1 MADQERQRQEKS
13 KSTPS
18 TTKAQTGQINFD
30 FKDVKP
36 NLGNSGDDKKNKNKN
51 KNKGGSK

>member
-13 KSTPS
+13 KSTPV
-18 TTKAQTGQINFD
+18 KAQTGQINFD